1 MNRKTIF
8 AVGMMLATPASLSA
22 AGLDNFYGVNMAACV
37 PTGQTSAQS
46 LLFNSAGDA
55 SFRDG
60 AYGEI
65 ILTCPIPNTLAR
77 ISKMTVR
84 YKDDGVGGAGSQ
96 IITALRQKRYVY
108 NEISSGV
115 DAAPTTIAEADSN
128 VFVPP
133 IVSPQGYR
141 DYQKN
146 VLPTAGTLTFNH
158 RQFFYYIQ
166 VNMRRPPGST
176 GPVSVAYVTLF

>member
-1 MNRKTIF
+1 MPTGLRAEIF
-8 AVGMMLATPASLSA
+8 DEPAERGLLRIVSRDWQAAVRQLRDTPSGVSA
-22 AGLDNFYGVNMAACV
+22 ARDNAQDPEDIFEGHVN
-37 PTGQTSAQS
+37 
-46 LLFNSAGDA
+46 DA
-55 SFRDG
+55 
-60 AYGEI
+60 I
-65 ILTCPIPNTLAR
+65 
-77 ISKMTVR
+77 
-84 YKDDGVGGAGSQ
+84 
-96 IITALRQKRYVY
+96 
-108 NEISSGV
+108 SGV